1 MNNDINVASSNV
13 NGIAL
18 RQASVQSTYASIWDA
33 LKRDT
38 GSTINAT
45 KKNYFN
51 SIINDIHE
59 TYLEIQKLN
68 LLIQSTVQKFMI

>member
-38 GSTINAT
+38 GSTMNAT

-51 SIINDIHE
+51 SIN
-59 TYLEIQKLN
+59 Y
-68 LLIQSTVQKFMI
+68 TV